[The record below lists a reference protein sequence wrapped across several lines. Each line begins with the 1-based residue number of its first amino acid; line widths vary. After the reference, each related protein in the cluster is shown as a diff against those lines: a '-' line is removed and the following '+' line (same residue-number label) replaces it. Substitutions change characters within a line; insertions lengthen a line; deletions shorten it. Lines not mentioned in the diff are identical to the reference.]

1 MIIKWTFPKNF
12 PIKDQTVKVEPIVTC
27 PALSIKQTNKL
38 FKYTLMKEQINI
50 FKLIN
55 QIKS

>member
-50 FKLIN
+50 WN
-55 QIKS
+55 